1 MRKNLCLFIV
11 VTVIC
16 ALGASDLS
24 ACGDKYLSIGRGS
37 RFQRGYVSLHPVSI
51 AVLRSNVTGRKEF
64 LSRLKVAG
72 HHLDVADDSAKLE
85 AMLKKGKYE
94 LVLADYEDAAR
105 VHKTL
110 DSLPSKPL
118 FLPVVDATSSLS
130 QNAKKE
136 YGCMLNAGSTKKQKS
151 FLAVL
156 DEAVDAKL
164 KAKPA
169 VCDLV
174 GK

>member
-16 ALGASDLS
+16 ALGASDLY

-51 AVLRSNVTGRKEF
+51 AVLRSNVTGRKDF

-105 VHKTL
+105 VYKAL

-130 QNAKKE
+130 QIAKKE
-136 YGCMLNAGSTKKQKS
+136 HGCMLNAGSTKKQKS

-164 KAKPA
+164 KTRPH
-169 VCDLV
+169 VCDIA